1 MAWGQRGVA
10 SSAARRRRRRGG
22 AVVTPSATGVR
33 VERVRPPQV
42 REEGGGRADRRAG
55 GGRPARCGPVRGGRG
70 CRGVPAVG
78 GSEGALGRGVRWW
91 GRVAVPGG
99 PRGCSRAAPPEPG
112 GARTVPAV
120 GSGVGSSRS
129 SAWEAER
136 ERAGWVKSK
145 EERCCVGAGR
155 AAGEEVP
162 VPRCSAARFDAGAG
176 SGAPGCGVVAKQWF
190 SFGTFRVVGFLSAAV
205 QPFPPWYPAGLE
217 IPLLLL
223 GTLSRL

>member
-1 MAWGQRGVA
+1 M
-10 SSAARRRRRRGG
+10 
-22 AVVTPSATGVR
+22 
-33 VERVRPPQV
+33 
-42 REEGGGRADRRAG
+42 
-55 GGRPARCGPVRGGRG
+55 
-70 CRGVPAVG
+70 G

-155 AAGEEVP
+155 AAGEVP

-176 SGAPGCGVVAKQWF
+176 SGAPGCGVVAKEWF